1 MLSVHECMGLRA
13 RSWMREMVGV
23 HTRACPFLY
32 RCTMAVQ
39 SLHRPLIPVRLN
51 PVRGQ
56 HVIYA
61 SWHLQADL
69 NSHVS
74 GHFQKYMQSEP
85 LLKSLSEGI
94 NAHFLQIVFTSEFDK
109 TFESDPILLE
119 QVCVFC
125 QPEFSNFHSDI
136 SKQLTLMSVRQHS
149 VCIMPQAKSGIR
161 ALYTRH
167 KA

>member
-1 MLSVHECMGLRA
+1 MGLRA
-13 RSWMREMVGV
+13 RSWMREMVSA
-23 HTRACPFLY
+23 HTRACPSLY

-39 SLHRPLIPVRLN
+39 SLDCYLEPPGRFSVR
-51 PVRGQ
+51 RQ
-56 HVIYA
+56 HAIYA
-61 SWHLQADL
+61 SWRLQTDL

-74 GHFQKYMQSEP
+74 GHIQKYMQWEP

-94 NAHFLQIVFTSEFDK
+94 NAHFLKIVFTLEFGK
-109 TFESDPILLE
+109 TFKSDPILLE